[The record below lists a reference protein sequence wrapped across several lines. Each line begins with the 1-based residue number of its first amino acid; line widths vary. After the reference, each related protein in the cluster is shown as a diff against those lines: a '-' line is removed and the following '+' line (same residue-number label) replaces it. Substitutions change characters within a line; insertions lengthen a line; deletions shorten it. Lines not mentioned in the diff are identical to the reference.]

1 MAARE
6 VATVEAAGR
15 EVDITSPGKVFFPQR
30 GETKLDLV
38 RYYLAVEGPAM
49 AAMGGRPV
57 LMQRFPS
64 GVKGPNF
71 FQKRVPDNI
80 PDWLVTTEVQTV
92 NGTPSRALVA
102 ADIAHVLW
110 AVNLGCLGFH
120 VWPFRADV
128 ADEDHV
134 DELRL

>member
-1 MAARE
+1 M
-6 VATVEAAGR
+6 
-15 EVDITSPGKVFFPQR
+15 
-30 GETKLDLV
+30 
-38 RYYLAVEGPAM
+38 
-49 AAMGGRPV
+49 
-57 LMQRFPS
+57 
-64 GVKGPNF
+64 
-71 FQKRVPDNI
+71 PDNI

-92 NGTPSRALVA
+92 NGTPSQALVA

-134 DELRL
+134 DELRLDLDPQPGSAEAVQAARPA